1 MTLQNMKSRISKR
14 GFQSTSTPYAEGA
27 LQHRSSNL
35 GIWRSSRASPP
46 CQLNAIASF
55 ISTSS
60 RSSLLASTTLASP
73 EQTADAS
80 SSLSFTSSSMAT
92 RRSRAHSTPFS
103 SLSSTSCALLT
114 LTSALPLRGRC
125 SQTPR
130 SSPRSASS
138 STLLPRLVSTW
149 RRRHSRRLNDVM
161 CCRVSSTM
169 RCRVRAC
176 SIGCRGSTTNA
187 LPLMQPPSS
196 FPHQQPR
203 T

>member
-1 MTLQNMKSRISKR
+1 MKSRISKR

-92 RRSRAHSTPFS
+92 RRSRAAQY
-103 SLSSTSCALLT
+103 SLLE
-114 LTSALPLRGRC
+114 PLIDVLRAADPDVGVAP
-125 SQTPR
+125 PR
-130 SSPRSASS
+130 
-138 STLLPRLVSTW
+138 TLLADPALIAPFRLLLDTAAKISEHLEAKT
-149 RRRHSRRLNDVM
+149 
-161 CCRVSSTM
+161 
-169 RCRVRAC
+169 
-176 SIGCRGSTTNA
+176 
-187 LPLMQPPSS
+187 QP
-196 FPHQQPR
+196 QAQ
-203 T
+203 